1 LMSCPSWEGWHVA
14 RPGFMGRSR
23 ECGGEPVGTAMVW
36 PPASARSPNH
46 PASRRAL
53 QPPPRGLRFCEPW
66 LPVSVGS
73 GEDLGLGVSRNGT
86 VAIASCPGAP
96 TYGWVLLRRTRL
108 WRFFVGR
115 NRTSYEYSLLI
126 CSHV

>member
-1 LMSCPSWEGWHVA
+1 MSCQSWEGCGIYGA
-14 RPGFMGRSR
+14 EPGVRR
-23 ECGGEPVGTAMVW
+23 RTGGHGHGL
-36 PPASARSPNH
+36 ASGL
-46 PASRRAL
+46 RAL
-53 QPPPRGLRFCEPW
+53 SKPPRVEARAPAPRGLRFCEPW

-73 GEDLGLGVSRNGT
+73 GEDLGVSRNGT

-126 CSHV
+126 CSHA